1 MSTTFTRRRFV
12 ASAAGAVAFATAASV
27 IGTSPA
33 GARSSDRFVV
43 TTNGLRLRSGPG
55 TGYSVLA
62 SLSKGTE
69 VRFLE
74 SGGRA
79 NGYDWGKFEV
89 VSTGRVGYLAFQFL
103 IGKAV
108 QGPQVKVTAGPLRV
122 RSAPGL
128 GGGVLRTVPAGAIGK
143 VTTQMPQT
151 KDGYVWVNVTFESY
165 GVTGWVAKSFLAWI

>member
-1 MSTTFTRRRFV
+1 MPTTFSRRRFV
-12 ASAAGAVAFATAASV
+12 ASAAGAVAIATTGAAIAS
-27 IGTSPA
+27 SPA
-33 GARSSDRFVV
+33 SARSSDRFIV
-43 TTNGLRLRSGPG
+43 TANGLRLRSGPG

-62 SLSKGTE
+62 SLAKGTE

-89 VSTGRVGYLAFQFL
+89 VSTGKVGYLAFQFL
-103 IGKAV
+103 VGKAV
-108 QGPQVKVTAGPLRV
+108 SGPQVKVTSGPLRV

-128 GGGVLRTVPAGAIGK
+128 GGSVLRTVPTGAVGQ

-151 KDGYVWVNVTFESY
+151 KDGYVWVNVAFSSY
-165 GVTGWVAKSFLAWI
+165 GVTGWVAKNFLTWV